1 MTPKIEPS
9 ILQWDISVPIFRNKL
24 ILKQL
29 GLAIG
34 LPFGIL
40 ALILILTTKE
50 GQWRYTLYALGL
62 IGALLLLSALFL
74 LIVYRGSF
82 HLTFLLNEEGILTAW
97 HPDQQKKN
105 RLINSLTFWGGLASG
120 KPTAAGAGIL
130 AQSRQTVLIKWKSIR
145 KIKYDSS
152 QYTIY
157 VKGGIAESTA
167 VFCTPEIFNEV
178 DSYIRSKTAQT
189 PIRK

>member
-1 MTPKIEPS
+1 MTPNIEPS

-40 ALILILTTKE
+40 ILILILITKE
-50 GQWRYTLYALGL
+50 GQWRYTLYALGF
-62 IGALLLLSALFL
+62 IGVLLLLSTLFL
-74 LIVYRGSF
+74 LIVYRGKF
-82 HLTFLLNEEGILTAW
+82 NLTFLLNEKGILTAW
-97 HPDQQKKN
+97 QPDQQKKN
-105 RLINSLTFWGGLASG
+105 RLINSLAFWGGLAAG
-120 KPTAAGAGIL
+120 KPTTAGASLL

-145 KIKYDSS
+145 KIKYDSF

-157 VKGGIAESTA
+157 LKGGIAESTA
-167 VFCTPEIFNEV
+167 VFCTPEIFSEV
-178 DSYIRSKTAQT
+178 ALYIRSRTSQNS
-189 PIRK
+189 I